1 MVSIREMEQ
10 NYTQLVEGCRRRD
23 RRSMRALY
31 DLTAPMAMG
40 VCMRFASDR
49 DAAQDLMQDGY
60 IKVYEGLARLREPEK
75 LMAWVYQVMFNE
87 GLNHCKRNRR
97 PEYLDEVGEEP
108 VVFQTDAFG
117 MEEVVL
123 ALQQLPPRQRA
134 VFNMLEV
141 EDMDEKEVAVR
152 MGTPVTNVRTL
163 MSRAK
168 NRLKELLTK

>member
-1 MVSIREMEQ
+1 MEE

-23 RRSMRALY
+23 RVAMRRLY
-31 DLTAPMAMG
+31 ELTAPMAMG

-60 IKVYEGLARLREPEK
+60 IKVYEGLGKLREPEK
-75 LMAWVYQVMFNE
+75 VMAWVYHVMLNV
-87 GLNHCKRNRR
+87 GINHCRRTKR
-97 PEYLDEVGEEP
+97 PEYLEEVVAQP
-108 VVFQTDAFG
+108 VTFQTDPFG
-117 MEEVVL
+117 MEEVVE

-141 EDMDEKEVAVR
+141 EGLDETEVAEKMR
-152 MGTPVTNVRTL
+152 TPVTNVRTL

-168 NRLKELLTK
+168 SRLKELLTR